1 MLGCSSSVPASP
13 ASVYLQ
19 SEEGGIFMAQNPL
32 WTDTAASQ
40 LLAGHVNGSGAV
52 CNPQVVFCAVPAE
65 IKSVLA
71 FRIF

>member
-1 MLGCSSSVPASP
+1 
-13 ASVYLQ
+13 
-19 SEEGGIFMAQNPL
+19 MAQNPL